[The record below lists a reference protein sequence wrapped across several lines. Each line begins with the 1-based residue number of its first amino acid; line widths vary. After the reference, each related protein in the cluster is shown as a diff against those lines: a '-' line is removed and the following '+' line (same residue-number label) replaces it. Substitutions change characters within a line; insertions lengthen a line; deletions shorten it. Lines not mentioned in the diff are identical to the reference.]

1 MPFQVYKEF
10 LEHFKIH
17 YEDTNHRKFYPC
29 INCKNIFYR
38 RQQVQKH
45 NCEPDYSLQV
55 ANMNKKEFTKF
66 LDGRPKTKKK
76 KKVVKEERS
85 GEVLVKP
92 HECDRCSER
101 FLTEGEYFRVEILK
115 LKLF

>member
-1 MPFQVYKEF
+1 MTFQMYKEF

-17 YEDTNHRKFYPC
+17 YEDTTHRKFYPC

-38 RQQVQKH
+38 RRKVQKH

-55 ANMNKKEFTKF
+55 ANMNKKEFTRF
-66 LDGRPKTKKK
+66 LNGRPKTKKK
-76 KKVVKEERS
+76 PVKKMEG

-92 HECDRCSER
+92 HECDQCSER
-101 FLTEGEYFRVEILK
+101 FLTEGEYFRVELK